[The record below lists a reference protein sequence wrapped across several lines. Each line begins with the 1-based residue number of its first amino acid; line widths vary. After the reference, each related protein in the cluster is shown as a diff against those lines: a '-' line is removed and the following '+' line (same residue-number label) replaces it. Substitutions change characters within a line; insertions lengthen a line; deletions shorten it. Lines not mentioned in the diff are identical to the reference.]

1 MDVASIVGFPTV
13 RSLPIAAAPV
23 GRAASIVS
31 GRPGSEQGVDHQPRG
46 PSPPSSPRC
55 APARGPYRAVVRHHV
70 DGDTYD
76 VLVDLGLDTH
86 RYLTIRLLGVDTP
99 ETNRRASKAA
109 GLAALAFVMD
119 VMPVGQPL
127 QRAVVHARLELP
139 EVVHEQVPDPA
150 RWDAVAVDE
159 GGDGALAG
167 VALGRPD
174 RAQGGGL
181 AGEHAEGDHEFPGQV
196 LAAVPAGGA
205 DDVGVV
211 QQFLPGQPGAASR
224 CGS

>member
-1 MDVASIVGFPTV
+1 M
-13 RSLPIAAAPV
+13 
-23 GRAASIVS
+23 
-31 GRPGSEQGVDHQPRG
+31 
-46 PSPPSSPRC
+46 
-55 APARGPYRAVVRHHV
+55 VRHHV

-76 VLVDLGLDTH
+76 VLVDLGLNTH

-139 EVVHEQVPDPA
+139 EVVHEQVPDPTGC
-150 RWDAVAVDE
+150 DAVAVNQ
-159 GGDGALAG
+159 GRDGVLAA
-167 VALGRPD
+167 VALGRPG
-174 RAQGGGL
+174 RAQGGRF
-181 AGEHAEGDHEFPGQV
+181 AGEHTERDQQLPGQV
-196 LAAVPAGGA
+196 FAAVTTGGA

-211 QQFLPGQPGAASR
+211 QQLLPGQRVEGLPGADRDPAMQCSASQR
-224 CGS
+224 CRSRAWR